1 MAIVKKVR
9 KLGGRP
15 SFGAASR
22 ETSSLRPVFIDKGAP
37 CLFGCPN
44 GTDVRGLLTTLALGE
59 SRGLSAEQTLEAAF
73 HLLADRNP
81 FPATAG
87 RLCVHHCQDDCNRAG
102 HDEAVAVNEVERAV
116 GEAAIAMGLP
126 LQRLLPAA
134 RPERVAVLGAGAA
147 GLSAAYQLARLG
159 YTVVVFDSRPRAGG
173 ELRAAE
179 EAGRLQAK
187 ILDAEIARIEAL
199 GVRIACGS
207 SATGEGF
214 DRVIQTKTEA
224 TGDPSASLAAAIHF
238 GRHAAQLVDAQLR
251 GVVVERLSAP
261 PRVTRERIRFDHH
274 AKAARVRAESERALT
289 ASEAIAEARRCL
301 ACGGCLECDNCW
313 KYCPDQAVIK
323 PLERG
328 KPYRFRLEFCQGC
341 SKCAEECPTGYIEMR

>member
-59 SRGLSAEQTLEAAF
+59 SRGLSTERTIEAAF
-73 HLLADRNP
+73 RLLAERNP
-81 FPATAG
+81 LPATTG
-87 RLCVHHCQDDCNRAG
+87 HLCAHHCEDDCNRAA
-102 HDEAVAVNEVERAV
+102 HDEALAVNEIERAV
-116 GEAAIAMGLP
+116 GEAAIAMRLP
-126 LQRLLPAA
+126 LEPLLPAVH
-134 RPERVAVLGAGAA
+134 RERVAVIGAGPA
-147 GLSAAYQLARLG
+147 GLSAACQLARLG
-159 YTVVVFDSRPRAGG
+159 YGVVVFDLRPRPGG
-173 ELRAAE
+173 ELWGAID
-179 EAGRLQAK
+179 AGRVPAA
-187 ILDAEIARIEAL
+187 IVEAEIARIEAL
-199 GVRIACGS
+199 GVRFECGS
-207 SATGEGF
+207 QSAGEGF
-214 DRVIQTKTEA
+214 ARVVRTRIEG
-224 TGDPSASLAAAIHF
+224 TGDPATGLAAAVHF
-238 GRHAAQLVDAQLR
+238 GRHAAQLVDAELR
-251 GVVVERLSAP
+251 GVAIERLSSVPSA
-261 PRVTRERIRFDHH
+261 TRERIRFDHH
-274 AKAARVRAESERALT
+274 PKAARVQAGGRTLT
-289 ASEAIAEARRCL
+289 AEEAIAEARRCL

-328 KPYRFRLEFCQGC
+328 QPYRFRLEFCQGC